1 MPIFFHNQ
9 QYQKTT
15 TPNNLGLY
23 RLEGF
28 VGRKPHLAALHEW
41 LTTPGVSP
49 AIAISGERGLGKTT
63 LATGSAWSLFHH
75 FSDGILRVSA
85 AGTGRL
91 RLYDIVQRMDTV
103 LGTTLTRVSA
113 DRWGISIL
121 EQLYG
126 RRRLLIIDELAGTTQ
141 VEIETLS
148 EIIGHLNESEGLSR
162 ILLIDRNFSDA
173 IAALVR
179 GQHLHLTGLSLETV
193 QLFLRRRTPEAIR
206 DEVLANLDWYAE
218 NLHAVTRGEP
228 LLLQLLLGL
237 LLDHSWEEIGAVLAS
252 SMRVGDEGFEQDH
265 GGLDPEAVVSF
276 AVESCA
282 LSHPQVGPL
291 LDRLVSA
298 AGGASMQAL
307 RELFWDGLDSAE
319 SLDATVDVLVQR
331 GLLNRDVYAQ
341 RVVLHPLIRGYLAQ
355 HAVMLGEAW
364 ERQHARYYLSYARR
378 YQVLPLERWSEI
390 DVEWGNIYKGADWST
405 AHVES
410 IWQREPLQILYQAQ
424 PVAVAEEPVLSIPA
438 QHDNP
443 EQKDL
448 QLASDYAAS
457 LAHYAF
463 WRHPPGIVRWLAAG
477 AVAALTLD
485 DLNMYAWLITNF
497 GRQLFFQGKVE
508 EAIDWLERA
517 GHIFD
522 RRDVLR
528 SLAYVHTDL
537 GTSRRILN
545 QPQRALSHFD
555 AAFEAVAQLG
565 DQQSLATAYM
575 NLGSA
580 HYSQGQYERALEAH
594 QRALRVGMRLGNR
607 HQIAS
612 AHNNM
617 GLVLEAMGRLDEAKV
632 VYEQARRVFREM
644 GEETG
649 ISACYNNL
657 GSVCYTQG
665 DFAAALA
672 WYELDL
678 NLSKER
684 GAWTDMAATLHNLG
698 HVALEQG
705 DLPRSLDYFQQSRH
719 LYNAFELE
727 EYVSE
732 EDEMIAYVRGQ
743 IGEKSQ

>member
-1 MPIFFHNQ
+1 MPVFFHNQ
-9 QYQKTT
+9 QYQKTA
-15 TPNNLGLY
+15 TPNNLSLF

-28 VGRKPHLAALHEW
+28 VGRKPQLAALHEW

-63 LATGSAWSLFHH
+63 LATGAAWSLFHH

-91 RLYDIVQRMDTV
+91 RLYDIVARMDTV
-103 LGTTLTRVSA
+103 LGTTLTRVSE

-126 RRRLLIIDELAGTTQ
+126 RRRLLIIDELAGTTRA
-141 VEIETLS
+141 EIETLS

-173 IAALVR
+173 IATLVR
-179 GQHLHLTGLSLETV
+179 GQHLHLPGLSLENV
-193 QLFLRRRTPEAIR
+193 RLFLQRRTPASIR
-206 DEVLANLDWYAE
+206 QQVLIHLDWYAE

-228 LLLQLLLGL
+228 LLLSLMLGL
-237 LLDHSWEEIGAVLAS
+237 LIDHSWEEIGAVLAG
-252 SMRVGDEGFEQDH
+252 SMVADAEGKD
-265 GGLDPEAVVSF
+265 GGHARLSPEAVVSF

-282 LSHPQVGPL
+282 LGHPQVGPL

-307 RELFWDGLDSAE
+307 RELFWDEGDSAE
-319 SLDATVDVLVQR
+319 SLDETVEVLVQR

-341 RVVLHPLIRGYLAQ
+341 RVVLHPLIRNYLAQ

-364 ERQHARYYLSYARR
+364 ERQHARYYLGIARR
-378 YQVLPLERWSEI
+378 YQVLPLDRWSEI
-390 DVEWGNIYKGADWST
+390 DVEWGNLYKGADWSA
-405 AHVES
+405 AHVEN
-410 IWQREPLQILYQAQ
+410 IWQSNPVSLLHELQPAALDAEPSLAL
-424 PVAVAEEPVLSIPA
+424 PA
-438 QHDNP
+438 QHNNP
-443 EQKDL
+443 ENKDL
-448 QLASDYAAS
+448 QLASDYALS

-463 WRHPPGIVRWLAAG
+463 WRHPPGILRWLAAG

-485 DLNMYAWLITNF
+485 DLNSYGWLITNF

-508 EAIDWLERA
+508 EAVTWLERA
-517 GHIFD
+517 AYIFD
-522 RRDVLR
+522 KRDVLR
-528 SLAYVHTDL
+528 SLTYVHTDL

-545 QPQRALSHFD
+545 QPRRALQHFN

-580 HYSQGQYERALEAH
+580 HYSQGQHERALEAH

-612 AHNNM
+612 AHNNT
-617 GLVLEAMGRLDEAKV
+617 GLVLEAMGRLDDAKN
-632 VYEQARRVFREM
+632 VYEQALRVFRET

-657 GSVCYTQG
+657 GSVSYTQG

-678 NLSKER
+678 ALSRER

-705 DLPRSLDYFQQSRH
+705 DLQRSLDYFQHSRR

-727 EYVSE
+727 EYVRE
-732 EDEMIAYVRGQ
+732 EDEMLAYVQGQ
-743 IGEKSQ
+743 IASKR